1 MDLDRKEDIEE
12 DKEGYLEWR
21 MEEDREEEIR
31 YGSNYRLSVQNRYAD
46 SDRYENDKDTIG
58 LESKQDINRFG
69 EGGTK

>member
-12 DKEGYLEWR
+12 DKEGYREWR

-31 YGSNYRLSVQNRYAD
+31 YGTNYRLSVQNRYAN
-46 SDRYENDKDTIG
+46 SDRYENDKEVIG
-58 LESKQDINRFG
+58 LESKQDINRSG